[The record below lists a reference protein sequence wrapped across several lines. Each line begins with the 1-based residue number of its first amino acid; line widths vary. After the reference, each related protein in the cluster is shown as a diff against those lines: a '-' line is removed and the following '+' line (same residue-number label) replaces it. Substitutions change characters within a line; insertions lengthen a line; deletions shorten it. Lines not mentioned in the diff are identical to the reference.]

1 MWLLLLL
8 LFAVCCKNQEH
19 LQCYFMNFCVRTRC
33 ACVKA
38 FSPHRIVCD
47 SHLVLIGIYILFGQ
61 LRMPNCRSA
70 TQSQP
75 SNRQRK
81 KYDSKIENLRI
92 IPNHRFHICAR

>member
-8 LFAVCCKNQEH
+8 LFDVCCKNQEH
-19 LQCYFMNFCVRTRC
+19 LHCYFMNFRVRTRC

-47 SHLVLIGIYILFGQ
+47 SHLVLIRLYILFGQ

-75 SNRQRK
+75 SYRQREK
-81 KYDSKIENLRI
+81 K
-92 IPNHRFHICAR
+92 